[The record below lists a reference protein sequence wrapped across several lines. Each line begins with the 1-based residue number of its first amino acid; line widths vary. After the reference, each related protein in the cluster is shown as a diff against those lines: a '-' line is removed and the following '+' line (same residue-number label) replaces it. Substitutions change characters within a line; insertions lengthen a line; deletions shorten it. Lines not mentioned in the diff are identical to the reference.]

1 MSNSVRPHR
10 WQPTRLAHTPKMY
23 NQNPKPELRR
33 FYNNRGHSSRDREI
47 PWFRPLVSYQV
58 SHQPNLTQNQLQER
72 MGMEFATSLV
82 MQSRGGTD
90 RWLAQSYEVMLLF
103 LNLFSETIFSQSHFY
118 LFLTECVIFS
128 FYTFTN
134 VGISAWLVPYFKK
147 KKKTPNQLD
156 LLICSAWKA
165 RLEA

>member
-1 MSNSVRPHR
+1 MRPHR
-10 WQPTRLAHTPKMY
+10 RQPTRLAHTQKMCK
-23 NQNPKPELRR
+23 QNPKPELRR

-47 PWFRPLVSYQV
+47 PWLRPSLSYQV
-58 SHQPNLTQNQLQER
+58 SHQPNLTQNQLQGR
-72 MGMEFATSLV
+72 LGMEFATSLV
-82 MQSRGGTD
+82 MHSRGGTD

-103 LNLFSETIFSQSHFY
+103 LNLFSEIVFSQSQFY

-134 VGISAWLVPYFKK
+134 VGVSAWLVPCLKK
-147 KKKTPNQLD
+147 KKKHTPNQLD